1 MIRPATAHDLPL
13 VRDLWRAFCDEV
25 PDHDWRDDD
34 AEEELRELEQA
45 VATGVVLLADDI
57 GFVVATKRGKRV
69 GFVDI
74 LYVRPEARRN
84 GIAAELTRMIP
95 VYECRQNV
103 KPGITGWAQLHARK
117 DEPVR
122 DTLKEF
128 EYDLYYVKNHAP
140 SLYAFILLNGIKKA
154 SL

>member
-1 MIRPATAHDLPL
+1 ICAGFKGRPLISYQLRIPDRGWLSAVTRKLPL
-13 VRDLWRAFCDEV
+13 EQFPQLWN
-25 PDHDWRDDD
+25 
-34 AEEELRELEQA
+34 
-45 VATGVVLLADDI
+45 VLI
-57 GFVVATKRGKRV
+57 GRMSMV
-69 GFVDI
+69 GP
-74 LYVRPEARRN
+74 RPERAE
-84 GIAAELTRMIP
+84 IAAELTRMIP

-140 SLYAFILLNGIKKA
+140 SLYAFILLNGI
-154 SL
+154 